1 MYIIEYYENIAAE
14 ICELSDAK
22 DIWKKTRKTEICKAR
37 QFCMI
42 YRKTNLS
49 KSYAVA
55 GYRYNKDHATA
66 MHAEKAINNL
76 IYTEDNWGK
85 KYLEFLGKCLEYEKI
100 INEPIIKLSNRIAE
114 IGWNTYVDE
123 VKEKTNYF
131 LKLIDMDA
139 SEDDVKKSINEC
151 IEKLTE
157 LKTMYE

>member
-14 ICELSDAK
+14 ICELADAK
-22 DIWKKTRKTEICKAR
+22 DIWKETRKVEICKAR

-55 GYRYNKDHATA
+55 GERYDRDHATA
-66 MHAEKAINNL
+66 MHAERAISNL
-76 IYTEDNWGK
+76 IDTKNEWGK
-85 KYLEFLGKCLEYEKI
+85 KYQVFLDRCLKFEQLMYD
-100 INEPIIKLSNRIAE
+100 PVVKLSNRVAD
-114 IGWNTYVDE
+114 IGWKNYVDE

-131 LKLIDMDA
+131 LKLIDMDV

-157 LKTMYE
+157 LKSMYE